1 MKKKE
6 INLGTWTAILSAVFA
21 IIWFVTFNL
30 QDVFQPVPE
39 WKNLQDYAKAY
50 NISRLTLIYPS
61 LLLALTY
68 IIMLSCLH
76 RILPE
81 DKKLW
86 SLIALS
92 IGIVYAVM
100 ASINYN
106 IQAVSVRQSLA
117 AGETDGIAM
126 FIPDNTH
133 SIYNALA
140 NAYVYMAISMFFASF
155 AFSTSKLEKWIR
167 GLLMVQIISAIGQT
181 TYSMMDTSETLFILT
196 SMIWV
201 IGAPVSFILL
211 AVWFRRHIVDKKT
224 DKYE

>member
-1 MKKKE
+1 MRKKE
-6 INLGTWTAILSAVFA
+6 IKLGLWAAILSAAFA
-21 IIWFVTFNL
+21 IIWFITFNM
-30 QDVFQPVPE
+30 QDVFQPVPD
-39 WKNLQDYAKAY
+39 WKNLKDYAEAF

-61 LLLALTY
+61 LILALTY
-68 IIMLSCLH
+68 IIMLACAH
-76 RILPE
+76 RILSE

-106 IQAVSVRQSLA
+106 IQAVAVRQSLA
-117 AGETDGIAM
+117 AGEINGIEM

-140 NAYVYMAISMFFASF
+140 NSYVYMAISMFFASF
-155 AFSTSKLEKWIR
+155 IFETGKLEKWIR
-167 GLLMVQIISAIGQT
+167 GLLMVQIISAIGQIG
-181 TYSMMDTSETLFILT
+181 YNMIDISETIFIVT

-201 IGAPVSFILL
+201 IGAPASFILI
-211 AVWFRRHIVDKKT
+211 AIWFKRQKAKH
-224 DKYE
+224 

>member
-1 MKKKE
+1 MEKFKRLCRG
-6 INLGTWTAILSAVFA
+6 ISHL
-21 IIWFVTFNL
+21 TFNIDL
-30 QDVFQPVPE
+30 SF
-39 WKNLQDYAKAY
+39 
-50 NISRLTLIYPS
+50 PS

-68 IIMLSCLH
+68 IIMLACAH
-76 RILPE
+76 RVLPE

-117 AGETDGIAM
+117 AGEINGIEM

-140 NAYVYMAISMFFASF
+140 NSYVYMAISMFFASF
-155 AFSTSKLEKWIR
+155 IFERGKLEKWIR
-167 GLLMVQIISAIGQT
+167 GLLMAQIISAIGQIG
-181 TYSMMDTSETLFILT
+181 YSMIDISETIFIVT

-201 IGAPVSFILL
+201 IGAPASFILI
-211 AVWFRRHIVDKKT
+211 AIWFKRQKA
-224 DKYE
+224 

>member
-1 MKKKE
+1 MKKNE
-6 INLGTWTAILSAVFA
+6 IKLGLWSAILSGAFA
-21 IIWFVTFNL
+21 IIWFITFNM
-30 QDVFQPVPE
+30 QDIFQAVPE
-39 WKNLQDYAKAY
+39 WENLKDYAEAF

-68 IIMLSCLH
+68 IIMLACVH
-76 RILPE
+76 RVLPE

-117 AGETDGIAM
+117 AGEINGIEM

-140 NAYVYMAISMFFASF
+140 NSYVYMAISMFFSSF
-155 AFSTSKLEKWIR
+155 IFQRGKLEKWIR
-167 GLLMVQIISAIGQT
+167 GLLMVQIISAIGQIG
-181 TYSMMDTSETLFILT
+181 YSMIDISETIFIVT

-201 IGAPVSFILL
+201 IGAPASFILI
-211 AVWFRRHIVDKKT
+211 AIWFKRQKA
-224 DKYE
+224 

>member
-1 MKKKE
+1 MKKNE
-6 INLGTWTAILSAVFA
+6 IKLGLWSAILSAAFA
-21 IIWFVTFNL
+21 IIWFITFNM
-30 QDVFQPVPE
+30 QDVFQAVPE
-39 WKNLQDYAKAY
+39 WENLKDYAEAFY
-50 NISRLTLIYPS
+50 ISRLTLIYPS

-68 IIMLSCLH
+68 IIMLACAH
-76 RILPE
+76 RVLPE

-117 AGETDGIAM
+117 AGEINGIEM

-140 NAYVYMAISMFFASF
+140 NSYVYMAISMFFAGF
-155 AFSTSKLEKWIR
+155 IFQRGKLEKWIR
-167 GLLMVQIISAIGQT
+167 GLLMVQIISAIGQIG
-181 TYSMMDTSETLFILT
+181 YSMIDISETIFIVT

-201 IGAPVSFILL
+201 IGAPASFILI
-211 AVWFRRHIVDKKT
+211 AIWFKRQKV
-224 DKYE
+224 

>member
-1 MKKKE
+1 MKKNE
-6 INLGTWTAILSAVFA
+6 IKLGLWSAILSAAFA
-21 IIWFVTFNL
+21 IIWFITFNM
-30 QDVFQPVPE
+30 QDVFQAVPE
-39 WKNLQDYAKAY
+39 WKNLKDYAEAFH
-50 NISRLTLIYPS
+50 ISRLTLIYPS

-68 IIMLSCLH
+68 IIMLACAH
-76 RILPE
+76 RVLPE

-106 IQAVSVRQSLA
+106 IQAVAVRQSLA
-117 AGETDGIAM
+117 AGEINGIEM

-140 NAYVYMAISMFFASF
+140 NSYVYMAISMFFASF
-155 AFSTSKLEKWIR
+155 IFERGKLEKWIR
-167 GLLMVQIISAIGQT
+167 GLLMAQIISAIGQIG
-181 TYSMMDTSETLFILT
+181 YSMIDISETIFIVT

-201 IGAPVSFILL
+201 IGAPASFILI
-211 AVWFRRHIVDKKT
+211 AIWFKRQKA
-224 DKYE
+224 

>member
-1 MKKKE
+1 MKKNE
-6 INLGTWTAILSAVFA
+6 IKLGLWSAILSAAFA
-21 IIWFVTFNL
+21 IIWFITFNM
-30 QDVFQPVPE
+30 QDVFQAVPE
-39 WKNLQDYAKAY
+39 WENLKDYAEAF

-68 IIMLSCLH
+68 IIMLACAH
-76 RILPE
+76 RVLPE

-117 AGETDGIAM
+117 AGEINGIEM

-140 NAYVYMAISMFFASF
+140 NSYVYMAISMFFASF
-155 AFSTSKLEKWIR
+155 IFQRGKLEKWIR
-167 GLLMVQIISAIGQT
+167 GLLMVQIISAIGQIG
-181 TYSMMDTSETLFILT
+181 YSMIDISETIFIVT

-201 IGAPVSFILL
+201 IGAPASFILI
-211 AVWFRRHIVDKKT
+211 AIWFKRQKA
-224 DKYE
+224 

>member
-1 MKKKE
+1 MKNKE
-6 INLGTWTAILSAVFA
+6 IKLGFWTAIFSAVFA
-21 IIWFVTFNL
+21 ILWFITFNM

-39 WKNLQDYAKAY
+39 WNNLEAYANTF

-61 LLLALTY
+61 LLLALSY
-68 IIMLSCLH
+68 IIMIVCIH

-117 AGETDGIAM
+117 AGEINGIEM
-126 FIPDNTH
+126 FLPDNTH

-140 NAYVYMAISMFFASF
+140 NSYVYMAISMFFA
-155 AFSTSKLEKWIR
+155 AFIFEKGKLEKWIR
-167 GLLMVQIISAIGQT
+167 GLLLVQIISAIGQIG
-181 TYSMMDTSETLFILT
+181 YSMIDISETIFIVT

-201 IGAPVSFILL
+201 VGAPASFILI
-211 AVWFRRHIVDKKT
+211 AIWFKD
-224 DKYE
+224 

>member
-1 MKKKE
+1 MKKNE
-6 INLGTWTAILSAVFA
+6 IKLGLWSAILSAAFA
-21 IIWFVTFNL
+21 IIWFITFNM
-30 QDVFQPVPE
+30 QDIFQAVPE
-39 WKNLQDYAKAY
+39 WENLKDYAEAF

-68 IIMLSCLH
+68 IIMLACSH
-76 RILPE
+76 RVLPE

-92 IGIVYAVM
+92 IGIVYATM

-117 AGETDGIAM
+117 AGEIHGIEM

-140 NAYVYMAISMFFASF
+140 NSYVYMSISMFFASF
-155 AFSTSKLEKWIR
+155 IFERGKLEKWIR
-167 GLLMVQIISAIGQT
+167 GLLMVQIISAIGQIG
-181 TYSMMDTSETLFILT
+181 YSMIDISETIFIVT

-201 IGAPVSFILL
+201 IGAPASFILI
-211 AVWFRRHIVDKKT
+211 AIWFKRQKG
-224 DKYE
+224 